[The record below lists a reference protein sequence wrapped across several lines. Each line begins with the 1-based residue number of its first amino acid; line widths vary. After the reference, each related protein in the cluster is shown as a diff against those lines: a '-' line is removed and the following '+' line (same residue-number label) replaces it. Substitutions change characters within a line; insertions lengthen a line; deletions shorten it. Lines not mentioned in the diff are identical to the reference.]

1 MGYIKDWLSERLN
14 EHPVF
19 EDLFRDVER
28 DPQYFRLLFERDDET
43 IQRFDS
49 PDVKRV
55 KMEIADQRKRGETLK
70 KDIEK
75 VQKKMETIQKLG
87 REKDEKMDDLRLL
100 LASRVKTMGAFYP
113 PSDE

>member
-1 MGYIKDWLSERLN
+1 MGYIKDWLAERLN
-14 EHPVF
+14 EKPVF
-19 EDLFRDVER
+19 QDLYRDVER

-49 PDVKRV
+49 PEVKRV

-75 VQKKMETIQKLG
+75 MQKKLATVQKLG
-87 REKDEKMDDLRLL
+87 REKEEKMDDLRLL
-100 LASRVKTMGAFYP
+100 LESRVKTIGGLYP
-113 PSDE
+113 SGEE